1 MTKKNRKVRQLKRLY
16 PEIKVK
22 VMYAKDYKR
31 LLERFARGMKSDRKD
46 DGDKKTAPSDL

>member
-1 MTKKNRKVRQLKRLY
+1 LRKPYEVRKLKRLY
-16 PEIKVK
+16 PEINAK

-31 LLERFARGMKSDRKD
+31 LLEKFARGMTPERKN